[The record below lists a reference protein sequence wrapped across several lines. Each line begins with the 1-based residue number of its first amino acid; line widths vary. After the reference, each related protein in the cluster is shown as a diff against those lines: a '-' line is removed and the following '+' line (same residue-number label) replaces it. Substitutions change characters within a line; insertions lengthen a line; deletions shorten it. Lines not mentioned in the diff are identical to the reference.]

1 MPLPQSHPSSGPPW
15 TLVCSLEAAPLKSEF
30 RVLPRTNTSSLSH
43 AVIRFIWIF
52 SINFN
57 PLLLDFHLSVQ
68 CKTRTVLRD
77 EILKERLISLI
88 FQAPFLTPQAPFSFA
103 NRTLK
108 SSSEHYFPE
117 KMIESH
123 SGYGGMMGEGKKNE
137 VQ

>member
-57 PLLLDFHLSVQ
+57 PLLLDFHLDAVTGSLLDVFLWLDV
-68 CKTRTVLRD
+68 TVDSQREDLG
-77 EILKERLISLI
+77 
-88 FQAPFLTPQAPFSFA
+88 P
-103 NRTLK
+103 
-108 SSSEHYFPE
+108 
-117 KMIESH
+117 
-123 SGYGGMMGEGKKNE
+123 
-137 VQ
+137 